1 MLEIKLSSQQCET
14 APSGEASLMQTA
26 RSKSDKDVRAACQTI
41 EAADATRAARDRLAT
56 QLEESDRA
64 RNKAKL
70 EEVAAVAQRN
80 EFERQKRDVEG
91 ALAVAQHEAHMWHTK
106 LNTSTERVKLQKL
119 HRELAEKNQNLTE
132 QRQELLELEK
142 KCADRLKL
150 AHQWKHKQEHKEKEL
165 QNLKL
170 MHNADM
176 LESQSKT
183 RQDQAERQELENE
196 YRKVVVDRDK
206 LKQEKDKAVELVKK
220 VPYIDDLDFVLCLLF
235 SQRCLQLMKKFSVQ

>member
-1 MLEIKLSSQQCET
+1 MLELRARCENMVLHLSILNRPCPKFSCVCSFYQQ
-14 APSGEASLMQTA
+14 
-26 RSKSDKDVRAACQTI
+26 RDACTQTI

-142 KCADRLKL
+142 KCADRLKV
-150 AHQWKHKQEHKEKEL
+150 
-165 QNLKL
+165 
-170 MHNADM
+170 
-176 LESQSKT
+176 
-183 RQDQAERQELENE
+183 
-196 YRKVVVDRDK
+196 RKR
-206 LKQEKDKAVELVKK
+206 
-220 VPYIDDLDFVLCLLF
+220 
-235 SQRCLQLMKKFSVQ
+235 SVQN